1 MNRPKA
7 SGSPPQGRAFR
18 LTGSPGHDAAA
29 PEDALAL
36 DLLAAEGFDPRP
48 LPLASRFERAG
59 AFRATAEPLPL
70 GASLAARFGLIY
82 IQDPSSMLPPL
93 MLDPPPGACVLDMC
107 ASPGGKTGL
116 LARLVGPEGFV
127 LGNEPNAARLDTLRR
142 NLARSGLLNTA
153 TCRHPG
159 QDLPLS
165 DSAWTHILC
174 DPPCS
179 GWGTADKH
187 PRVMDM
193 WTGDKTAPLIR
204 LQRELLAR
212 AARLLAPGGRL
223 LYSTCTTNPAENEDQ
238 VAWATAELGL
248 SVSPL
253 AAPGGFALRE
263 PSRPEARGSLCVS
276 PEQGASQGFF
286 LALLT
291 RAGDALE
298 AEPAPSGLIGE
309 PLPRL
314 GAGPAD
320 LSALPPGEIRLFGD
334 KAVFLHAGTAR
345 LPSDLRW
352 QGAPVGRV
360 KGGSLHPDPL
370 ARGLCP
376 PPAPA
381 DVVQDDVDLAEP
393 ADLTRLLTGQS
404 LNVAGQMR
412 FPILRFRG
420 RALGWLRRKGRRV
433 LWTGRG

>member
-1 MNRPKA
+1 MSSKTSRPENALQGKTL
-7 SGSPPQGRAFR
+7 PGRAFR
-18 LTGSPGHDAAA
+18 LAGTAADDAA
-29 PEDALAL
+29 AL
-36 DLLAAEGFDPRP
+36 DLLAAEGYAPRP
-48 LPLASRFERAG
+48 LPFASWALRAG
-59 AFRATAEPLPL
+59 AEPRPL
-70 GASLAARFGLIY
+70 GVALAARFGLIY

-93 MLDPPPGACVLDMC
+93 MLDPPPGAAVLDLC

-116 LARLVGPEGFV
+116 LARLVGPRGLV
-127 LGNEPNAARLDTLRR
+127 LGNEPNPSRLDTLRR

-159 QDLPLS
+159 QDIPLP
-165 DSAWTHILC
+165 DAAWSHILL

-187 PRVMDM
+187 PRVMAM
-193 WTGDKTAPLIR
+193 WHGDKTAPLIR

-238 VAWATAELGL
+238 VAWAVAGLGL
-248 SVSPL
+248 VPKPL
-253 AAPGGFALRE
+253 VPPAGFVLRE
-263 PSRPEARGSLCVS
+263 PSRPEAQGCLCVS
-276 PEQGASQGFF
+276 PEQHASQGFF

-291 RAGDALE
+291 RPGLE
-298 AEPAPSGLIGE
+298 DNMSGPAPADTGDLPGR
-309 PLPRL
+309 PLDPS

-320 LSALPPGEIRLFGD
+320 LSALPPGAIWEFKDRAL
-334 KAVFLHAGTAR
+334 FLHAQALRR
-345 LPSDLRW
+345 LPASLRW

-370 ARGLCP
+370 ARGLAP
-376 PPAPA
+376 PPS
-381 DVVQDDVDLAEP
+381 DQDVDLTDP
-393 ADLTRLLTGQS
+393 ADLSRLLMGQS
-404 LNVAGQMR
+404 LDLPGDAA
-412 FPILRFRG
+412 FPVLRFRG